1 MPNTLDYW
9 YKRFK
14 NSVKT
19 ILECGSAL
27 KWKLWA
33 PLGKSFKKLF
43 DNSRS
48 RRHLAIS
55 DGSILKTLHI
65 KTPSEEL
72 SHQLYLGGVKLA
84 FVQNSLEIRPI

>member
-1 MPNTLDYW
+1 MGFALAA
-9 YKRFK
+9 YKTSFCL

-33 PLGKSFKKLF
+33 PLGKSFTKLF

-48 RRHLAIS
+48 SRHLAIS

-65 KTPSEEL
+65 PE
-72 SHQLYLGGVKLA
+72 A
-84 FVQNSLEIRPI
+84 FFQPQNLEIQILESKMIKIHF

>member
-1 MPNTLDYW
+1 MGFTLAA
-9 YKRFK
+9 YKTSFCL

-27 KWKLWA
+27 KWKLWD
-33 PLGKSFKKLF
+33 PLGKSFTKLF

-48 RRHLAIS
+48 SRHLAIS

-65 KTPSEEL
+65 SEIFF
-72 SHQLYLGGVKLA
+72 QL
-84 FVQNSLEIRPI
+84 QNLEIQILESKRVKIQF

>member
-1 MPNTLDYW
+1 MGFTLAA
-9 YKRFK
+9 YKTSFCL

-33 PLGKSFKKLF
+33 PLGKSFTKLF

-48 RRHLAIS
+48 SRHLAIS
-55 DGSILKTLHI
+55 DGLILKTLH
-65 KTPSEEL
+65 TPE
-72 SHQLYLGGVKLA
+72 A
-84 FVQNSLEIRPI
+84 FFQTQNQILESKGLKILF